1 MKAVRWILIAV
12 LTAAAVIMI
21 MFPSLLAGVMP
32 QTWLDA
38 VSLQDFPL
46 LRTCSALAAR
56 LIQLLHGQIAPNLAV
71 VTESLEDH
79 LLQGILSLLMV
90 SVLTIPVSLIL
101 GFLLYKPLYSGPLV
115 RGALYCSLN
124 LVSVM
129 IAWVLYRQVYFP
141 TVIQGLIEKNIADQT
156 AQNIAGALTQLLSAA
171 AIGTIAIKAAL
182 AIVAAKLVMSKVIL
196 PLIGTLVRTF
206 LFALIV
212 ALLMLL
218 QADVTIWTVVLPA
231 IVAIL
236 IIGGL
241 SDCAFG
247 C

>member
-1 MKAVRWILIAV
+1 MKLVRWILV
-12 LTAAAVIMI
+12 LLLTAAAVVMV
-21 MFPSLLAGVMP
+21 MSPSLLVGVLP
-32 QTWLDA
+32 QAWLDA
-38 VSLQDFPL
+38 ASLKDFPL
-46 LRTCSALAAR
+46 LKSCTALAGQ
-56 LIQLLHGQIAPNLAV
+56 LIGAVRGQVAPGLAM
-71 VTESLEDH
+71 VTKSLEADF
-79 LLQGILSLLMV
+79 LQGLLSLLMV

-129 IAWVLYRQVYFP
+129 LAWVLYRQIYFP
-141 TVIQGLIEKNIADQT
+141 VVVQGLIEQNITDQT
-156 AQNIAGALTQLLSAA
+156 MQGVVSFLTQFLSAA
-171 AIGTIAIKAAL
+171 AIGAVTIKIAL
-182 AIVAAKLVMSKVIL
+182 AVVAAKVVL

-218 QADVTIWTVVLPA
+218 QADITAWTIILPLILGVL
-231 IVAIL
+231 IVS
-236 IIGGL
+236 GL

>member
-1 MKAVRWILIAV
+1 MKTVRWILIAV

-21 MFPSLLAGVMP
+21 MSPSLLAGVMP

-46 LRTCSALAAR
+46 LKTCSALATR
-56 LIQLLHGQIAPNLAV
+56 LIQLLRGQIAPNLAV

-129 IAWVLYRQVYFP
+129 IAWVLYRLVYFP

-156 AQNIAGALTQLLSAA
+156 AQNIVGALTQLLSAA
-171 AIGTIAIKAAL
+171 AIGTIAIKVAL
-182 AIVAAKLVMSKVIL
+182 ALVAAKLVMSKVIL